1 MTTLTE
7 VKETEFIV
15 SNISLVLL
23 YLNIPLLVGLL
34 KLKKK
39 NQCNILFSQ
48 ARRNVFPPQSLSL
61 HTCQTTAL
69 QGKGNGLGNKLFLCL
84 WLCVEIPFLPFFCF
98 RCIISFLLLNKKVS
112 IKLPHLINILL
123 FVSD

>member
-23 YLNIPLLVGLL
+23 YLSIPLLVGLL

-39 NQCNILFSQ
+39 KSVQHFI
-48 ARRNVFPPQSLSL
+48 FP
-61 HTCQTTAL
+61 
-69 QGKGNGLGNKLFLCL
+69 
-84 WLCVEIPFLPFFCF
+84 
-98 RCIISFLLLNKKVS
+98 NKKECFPSSVT
-112 IKLPHLINILL
+112 LPAYL
-123 FVSD
+123 SDNCITGKRQWAWK